1 MKKALSVD
9 DLARQLLECG
19 NQEIEIGGGVV
30 LTAVWR
36 DHDNVLCGV
45 VRKAGAE
52 IPLLDQRISTIVNGE
67 WSSLQTRD
75 MACAAL
81 AEQAIELAG
90 VAC

>member
-1 MKKALSVD
+1 MKKAFNVD
-9 DLARQLLECG
+9 DLARELRECVS
-19 NQEIEIGGGVV
+19 QEIEIGGGAT
-30 LTAVWR
+30 LTAWWR

-90 VAC
+90 AAC